1 MIVIETKN
9 LKLEVNKK
17 LILSDI
23 NIVIPRG
30 CIYGLIGANGSG
42 KSTLLKSI
50 VGLIPSLNKFILIN
64 EKILG
69 LHQNELLK
77 VGTLIES
84 SSYYDHL
91 TAYDN
96 LKIYQTLLGLDS
108 ERIGEILEDVGLI
121 NVHNLKVK
129 NFSMGM
135 KQRLGIGITLLND
148 PEIFILDEPY
158 NGLDQEGIRWL
169 NELILKLKNQ
179 KKTILITSHVLS
191 EFDKIVTKIGMM
203 KEGQLIFQRK
213 LDESFHSINTLK
225 IKVNNQKKL
234 IEILDKH
241 CIKFFVNEQEKI
253 SFICPDKNFEQQ
265 ILNEMNSEN
274 ILIIKKDD
282 VGSLEE
288 VYFSFQNK

>member
-84 SSYYDHL
+84 PSYYDHL

-225 IKVNNQKKL
+225 ITVNNQKKL